1 MDKDEYVRHLDA
13 MIEAQNSNDYAN
25 LIFIRNLMGC
35 ELRISDD
42 LIDFDT
48 FRRRNGLNKFYA
60 FDEVKRNESTYA
72 NVGILEKF
80 SIYKEN
86 YLFLG
91 EVSFVPKDL
100 KYKMLVDN
108 EIIEYEQDSENHT
121 DYLISS
127 NEIKD
132 DALLFFDILNKKV
145 VIIEKDT
152 FNNI

>member
-60 FDEVKRNESTYA
+60 FDEVKRI
-72 NVGILEKF
+72 NVCKCGYIRK
-80 SIYKEN
+80 I
-86 YLFLG
+86 
-91 EVSFVPKDL
+91 
-100 KYKMLVDN
+100 
-108 EIIEYEQDSENHT
+108 
-121 DYLISS
+121 
-127 NEIKD
+127 
-132 DALLFFDILNKKV
+132 
-145 VIIEKDT
+145 
-152 FNNI
+152 